1 MYIRQKMKG
10 NRDVKKVILFDLYD
24 TVLKD
29 AFFSFKQGIQWLYE
43 NFFNKVCT
51 WEVFE
56 SFVETFTPIYAKR
69 KEDNS
74 EVHLMQDEIVK
85 IFEHFNVSLPK
96 DTVELEYNLMNQMQQ
111 ETLLEDVRETLSKL
125 QKRNLGMYILS
136 NSIFT
141 GKVTERLL
149 GEFDALKY
157 FNKVFVSA
165 DYGIRKPHPGF
176 FQMAV
181 DVIQNDFPDVKKE
194 DILYVGNDYVTD
206 VQGAKTAGLDVVWYN
221 VKQLPDEE
229 EICIYNIE
237 KFSEILNLIR
247 N

>member
-1 MYIRQKMKG
+1 M
-10 NRDVKKVILFDLYD
+10 KKVILFDLYD

-29 AFFSFKQGIQWLYE
+29 AFFSFRQGIQWLHE

-56 SFVETFTPIYAKR
+56 SYVETFAFIYAKR

-74 EVHLMQDEIVK
+74 EVHLMQDEIVE
-85 IFEHFNVSLPK
+85 IFEHFNASLPE
-96 DTVELEYNLMNQMQQ
+96 DMVELEYNLMNQMQQ
-111 ETLLEDVRETLSKL
+111 ETLLEDVRETLTEL
-125 QKRNLGMYILS
+125 QKRSFGMYILS

-149 GEFDALKY
+149 GEFDVLKY
-157 FNKVFVSA
+157 FNKVFASA

-176 FQMAV
+176 FQIAV
-181 DVIQNDFPDVKKE
+181 DEIQKDYPGVHKK
-194 DILYVGNDYVTD
+194 DILYVGNDYRTD
-206 VQGAKTAGLDVVWYN
+206 VEGASLAGLEVAWYN
-221 VKQLPDEE
+221 VQQLPDEKG
-229 EICIYNIE
+229 ICTYNIT
-237 KFSEILNLIR
+237 KFNEILNVIR